1 VNGRI
6 VKAIAQP
13 SKQSFLYVLNR
24 ETGEPIWP
32 IEERPVEK
40 GTVPGEWYAPT
51 QPFPTRPPAY
61 ERQSVSTDDLIDFTP
76 ELRAEALE
84 FVKKYTMGGLF
95 NPPVV
100 SRKEGPIAALTRSTS
115 GTNWKGGS
123 YDPETH
129 VVYVS
134 STGAIGAYGL
144 VPPPPGFSDMQY
156 IAGNALTGPRLTAG
170 AGSAAGGGNA
180 NLAAQRGTTPA
191 AGAAPGAGAGAP
203 EAGGGGGGGSTNIRG
218 LPLGKPPYGSLTA
231 IDLKS
236 GDILWKIPHGDTP
249 SAIRNHPQLKGL
261 EIPNTGRPGTVGT
274 LVTKTLLIAADAG
287 VDVQANGQRGAML
300 WAYDKASGARVGSLF
315 MPAGEGGAPMTY
327 MANGKQYLVIAISS
341 GTYSG
346 ELRAYR
352 LPG

>member
-1 VNGRI
+1 
-6 VKAIAQP
+6 
-13 SKQSFLYVLNR
+13 
-24 ETGEPIWP
+24 
-32 IEERPVEK
+32 
-40 GTVPGEWYAPT
+40 
-51 QPFPTRPPAY
+51 
-61 ERQSVSTDDLIDFTP
+61 VSTDDLIDFTP

-180 NLAAQRGTTPA
+180 NLAAQRGATTSPA
-191 AGAAPGAGAGAP
+191 AAPQA

-236 GDILWKIPHGDTP
+236 GEILWKAPHGDTP

-261 EIPNTGRPGTVGT
+261 EIANTGRPGTVGT

-287 VDVQANGQRGAML
+287 VDVHANGQRGAML
-300 WAYDKASGARVGSLF
+300 WAYDKATGARVGSLF

>member
-1 VNGRI
+1 V
-6 VKAIAQP
+6 
-13 SKQSFLYVLNR
+13 
-24 ETGEPIWP
+24 
-32 IEERPVEK
+32 
-40 GTVPGEWYAPT
+40 
-51 QPFPTRPPAY
+51 
-61 ERQSVSTDDLIDFTP
+61 
-76 ELRAEALE
+76 RAEALE
-84 FVKKYTMGGLF
+84 FVKKYTMGSLF
-95 NPPVV
+95 NPPVA
-100 SRKEGPIAALTRSTS
+100 SRKEGPIAALTRATS

-144 VPPPPGFSDMQY
+144 VPPPAGFSDMQY

-180 NLAAQRGTTPA
+180 NLAAQRGTAPA
-191 AGAAPGAGAGAP
+191 AGGAP
-203 EAGGGGGGGSTNIRG
+203 RAGGGEAEAAGGGGGGGSTNIRG

-231 IDLKS
+231 IDLKA
-236 GDILWKIPHGDTP
+236 GDILWKAPHGDTP

-300 WAYDKASGARVGSLF
+300 WAYDKATGARVGSIF

-327 MANGKQYLVIAISS
+327 MVNGRQYLVIAISS